1 MVKLTSLTMAVLRF
15 LVLSLLSFSAYA
27 LPAKESATA
36 STLGQFTC
44 AGDIFTYQ
52 ELAGYGVVAS
62 DFRDKFGD
70 TVSFGSSIAI
80 ERPSWKKNG
89 ASYEGILWMLPD
101 RGW

>member
-1 MVKLTSLTMAVLRF
+1 MAILSF
-15 LVLSLLSFSAYA
+15 LVFSLFSFSAYA
-27 LPAKESATA
+27 LPTAEGVTA
-36 STLGQFTC
+36 SAASQSTC

-52 ELAGYGVVAS
+52 ELAGYGVIAS

-80 ERPSWKKNG
+80 ERPSWTKNG

-101 RGW
+101 RGWWVFIPGCG

>member
-1 MVKLTSLTMAVLRF
+1 MVVLRF

-27 LPAKESATA
+27 LPTAESVTA
-36 STLGQFTC
+36 SAAGQFAC
-44 AGDIFTYQ
+44 AGDTFTYQ
-52 ELAGYGVVAS
+52 ELAGYGVVSS

-89 ASYEGILWMLPD
+89 TSYEGILWMLPD

>member
-1 MVKLTSLTMAVLRF
+1 MAILRF
-15 LVLSLLSFSAYA
+15 LALSLLSLSAYA
-27 LPAKESATA
+27 LPTAESVTA
-36 STLGQFTC
+36 SAMAQSTC

-52 ELAGYGVVAS
+52 ELAGYGVVGS
-62 DFRDKFGD
+62 DFQDKFGD

-89 ASYEGILWMLPD
+89 ATYEGILWMLPD

>member
-1 MVKLTSLTMAVLRF
+1 MAILRLLAF
-15 LVLSLLSFSAYA
+15 SLLSLSAYA
-27 LPAKESATA
+27 LPTAESATA
-36 STLGQFTC
+36 SALGQSTC

-52 ELAGYGVVAS
+52 ELSGYGVVAS

-70 TVSFGSSIAI
+70 TLSFGSGIAI

-89 ASYEGILWMLPD
+89 AAYEGILWMLPD